1 LRGDRRR
8 AILSD
13 YDQGETAM
21 VNIDRDERRTQR
33 FQEVRINVNVDQMT
47 EMLETAARRGDR
59 DVRELAKDIL
69 KDGVSKVTGLHELGF
84 GGDGRPPDPYEH
96 ASVRAG
102 RNNYHVYLGK
112 KGGRHFIVNITA

>member
-1 LRGDRRR
+1 LRGDGWR

-13 YDQGETAM
+13 YDQGGDTM

-33 FQEVRINVNVDQMT
+33 YQEVRINVNEDQMT
-47 EMLETAARRGDR
+47 EMLEVTARRGNR
-59 DVRELAKDIL
+59 EVRGLAKDIL
-69 KDGVSKVTGLHELGF
+69 SNGVSKVTGLHELGF

-102 RNNYHVYLGK
+102 RSNYHVYLGK
-112 KGGRHFIVNITA
+112 KAGKYFIVNITE